1 MIFFSEWQNQN
12 ELYFLND
19 PYVYF
24 ENLKQNEY
32 APLHEAAYYGK
43 IKKVGDL
50 LNNGKYDV
58 NEKDLNEST
67 PLHDAVSQGQF
78 IQLFLKEYLF
88 CQNANY

>member
-78 IQLFLKEYLF
+78 QLFLKKAPILPKYQL
-88 CQNANY
+88 